1 MDWHQDAQ
9 YTFYWYSDLFTSQE
23 QMNEYSDGIVN
34 VFVPLA
40 DIPIELGPVQ
50 LVRQNKEC
58 LRLTKADMLKAHR
71 VSNIMASKLAPTQ
84 LRRRAP
90 LQPVRRSRAK
100 TRRKRRRVS

>member
-1 MDWHQDAQ
+1 VHTVDWHQDAQ

-50 LVRQNKEC
+50 VVGQNKKC
-58 LRLTKADMLKAHR
+58 LRLTKADMLKKPKK
-71 VSNIMASKLAPTQ
+71 SLKELISD
-84 LRRRAP
+84 
-90 LQPVRRSRAK
+90 
-100 TRRKRRRVS
+100 